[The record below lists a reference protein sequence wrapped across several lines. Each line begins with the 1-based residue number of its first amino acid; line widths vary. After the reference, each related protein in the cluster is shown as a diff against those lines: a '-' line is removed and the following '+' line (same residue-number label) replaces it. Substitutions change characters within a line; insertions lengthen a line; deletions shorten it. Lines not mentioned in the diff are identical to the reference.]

1 MSLLRE
7 IQHDIASG
15 DVDVATLLRKC
26 KILAARLGS
35 DQFAQ
40 WVERELNGY
49 PESQS
54 TPEYR
59 RLAITYYASFY
70 GLGWKVPQA
79 AVPLQVVPEKHRD
92 SFSTIEFRD
101 GIAKAESLAE
111 RNKRVSVER
120 PELTFLIQGKMY
132 PELQCH
138 RVWGELSSIEFEQL
152 VSAVKNRI
160 LDFSLKIEAENPD
173 AGEALPHTHLVPPEK
188 LQPIVQNTFYGT
200 VGAIT
205 QHSEHFSQN
214 VNIGISTD
222 DMRRLVK
229 DLSDHLNE
237 LNLDDRQRQRVELQI
252 ATLRAEIVGEA
263 DPAIVKQAA
272 RTLRNI
278 TEGAIGSLLATAA
291 QPSVWHWVQQTLAT
305 LSN

>member
-15 DVDVATLLRKC
+15 SVDVATVLRKC

-40 WVERELNGY
+40 WVEWELNGY

-54 TPEYR
+54 PPEYR
-59 RLAITYYASFY
+59 QLAITYYASFY

-92 SFSTIEFRD
+92 SFSTIDFRD
-101 GIAKAESLAE
+101 GIAKAKSLAE
-111 RNKRVSVER
+111 RGHRPSVER
-120 PELTFLIQGKMY
+120 PELIYLIQGKMY
-132 PELQCH
+132 PQLQCH
-138 RVWGELSSIEFEQL
+138 RVWGELSSVDFEQL

-173 AGEALPHTHLVPPEK
+173 AGEAPPHTQPVPPEK

-200 VGAIT
+200 VGAIA

-214 VNIGISTD
+214 VNVGVSAE
-222 DMRRLVK
+222 DMRRLVN
-229 DLSDHLNE
+229 DLADHLNE
-237 LNLDDRQRQRVELQI
+237 LNLEDRQRQRAELQI
-252 ATLRAEIVGEA
+252 ATLRAEV
-263 DPAIVKQAA
+263 QA
-272 RTLRNI
+272 
-278 TEGAIGSLLATAA
+278 
-291 QPSVWHWVQQTLAT
+291 LAT
-305 LSN
+305 LSS